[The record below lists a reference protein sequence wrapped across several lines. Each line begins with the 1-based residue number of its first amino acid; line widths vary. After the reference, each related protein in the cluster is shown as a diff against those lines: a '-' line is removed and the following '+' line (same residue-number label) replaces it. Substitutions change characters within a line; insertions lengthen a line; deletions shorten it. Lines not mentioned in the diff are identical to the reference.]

1 MANNTYVNK
10 VVFGNDTLIDLTSDT
25 VTASDILTGKTAHD
39 RSGAPIEGSCDYD
52 SNTTDADATA
62 GEILATKTAYVN
74 KTKITG
80 SMPNRGAV
88 TGTITTK
95 AQEYSIQNGYHDGS
109 GKVSIDATEQA
120 KIIST
125 NILQGVTI
133 LGVEGS
139 VTPSSDVHIEPSKSV
154 TPYTTPQTILPTS
167 GYDAIAEVDVAAIAY
182 TETDNAAGGKTAT
195 IGTVAPS

>member
-10 VVFGNDTLIDLTSDT
+10 VVYGNDVLIDLSSDT

-39 RSGAPIEGSCDYD
+39 RSGAPIEGSCSYD
-52 SNTTDADATA
+52 ADTSDADATA
-62 GEILATKTAYVN
+62 GEILNTKTAYVN
-74 KTKITG
+74 GVKLTG
-80 SMPNRGAV
+80 NMPNRGAV

-120 KIIST
+120 KIISS

-139 VTPSSDVHIEPSKSV
+139 VQPSSDIHIEPTKSV
-154 TPYTTPQTILPTS
+154 TPYTTAQTILPTS

-182 TETDNAAGGKTAT
+182 TETDNAAGGKTVT
-195 IGTVAPS
+195 IGTVAPA